1 MLGPSMARHLR
12 IANHD
17 LPVDR
22 TLRRFVVLFR
32 VLAWVW
38 MALLVAA
45 VPGSDSGAN
54 LAITGAAMALATVGT
69 VATAW
74 AAARRPR
81 VLASAWFVVAD
92 LVAALLVASASTMAG
107 AENLFHG
114 GYPMSTIFVTAYAF
128 DMQVALVTASVLVIH
143 QMGVHIIDERG
154 LVPLLGSV
162 VFFVMAIMVGWVFDN
177 LRAQDRARLE
187 VEDKLD
193 KARADRIRH
202 TERIELA
209 NRLHDSVVQTLIALR
224 RDADDPDRIR
234 YLARR
239 QERQM
244 RQTISEFRSPF
255 ARSVRVVLQGICDDI
270 EDVHRVEIDAVF
282 RGDADLSTE
291 GDAVLRL
298 AREALVNAAKHSGA
312 DTIDLY
318 GEFDATRIHL
328 FVRDRGSGFDPAI
341 VGDGH
346 GQDLPQRAAA
356 VGATATVSSEPGAG
370 TEVEILWEE
379 Q

>member
-1 MLGPSMARHLR
+1 MLDPSMARHPR
-12 IANHD
+12 VANVD

-45 VPGSDSGAN
+45 VPGSDPGAN
-54 LAITGAAMALATVGT
+54 LVITGAAMALATLGMAT
-69 VATAW
+69 TAW
-74 AAARRPR
+74 AASRRPR
-81 VLASAWFVVAD
+81 MLASTWFVIAD
-92 LVAALLVASASTMAG
+92 AIAALLVASASTLAG

-128 DMQVALVTASVLVIH
+128 NMRAALVTACVLAVH
-143 QMGVHIIDERG
+143 QVGVHIVDERG

-162 VFFVMAIMVGWVFDN
+162 VFFVMAIMAGWVFDN

-187 VEDKLD
+187 VEDQLD
-193 KARADRIRH
+193 QARADRIRH

-224 RDADDPDRIR
+224 RDADNPDRVR

-255 ARSVRVVLQGICDDI
+255 VQSARVRLQGICDDI

-282 RGDADLSTE
+282 RGDAQLGRG
-291 GDAVLRL
+291 GDAVLGL

-312 DTIDLY
+312 ETIDLY
-318 GEFDATRIHL
+318 GEFDTRRIHL
-328 FVRDRGSGFDPAI
+328 FVRDRGRGFDPAI

-346 GQDLPQRAAA
+346 GQDLPKRAAA
-356 VGATATVSSEPGAG
+356 AGATATVSSQPGSG